1 MIKMEEIKVG
11 EYCRLRGGHIRKVT
25 KIMPVYENDLLLSD
39 SYWITFD
46 NLGNIGTY
54 KNKQLEG
61 IIVAHSPNIIDLIQV
76 RRFIIYR
83 FRICLVSS

>member
-1 MIKMEEIKVG
+1 MEEIKVG
-11 EYCRLRGGHIRKVT
+11 EYCRIRGGHIRKVT